1 MKKSIDV
8 GEEHGEEDEGHDR
21 FCGIL
26 QPADPSPHNAE
37 NGKEETRQSHGGF
50 VDPRREEAGED
61 SNNES
66 RQDGNPVFDAPQH
79 HEIDGEVED
88 VGMKETIDKM
98 ADERTAGTE
107 ANMPE
112 RTKETDDAKRYF

>member
-8 GEEHGEEDEGHDR
+8 GEKHGEEDEGHDR

-26 QPADPSPHNAE
+26 QPADLSPHDAE
-37 NGKEETRQSHGGF
+37 NGKEESRQSHGGF

-61 SNNES
+61 GNDKS

-88 VGMKETIDKM
+88 VGMKEAVDKM

-107 ANMPE
+107 ADMPE
-112 RTKETDDAKRYF
+112 STKETDDAKRYL